1 MPRLVHLDED
11 QFNATFVDPMQ
22 RLGEDADFVAIPLGD
37 YVTECI
43 ADLDLAAT
51 LDDREIRHVYING
64 DKTFCHVMLYSGE
77 PNRYL
82 VIVTD
87 NGKKTIH
94 GHHVLD
100 LNEKYGI
107 TNTE

>member
-1 MPRLVHLDED
+1 MPTLVQLDED
-11 QFNATFVDPMQ
+11 QFKATFVDPMQ
-22 RLGEDADFVAIPLGD
+22 RIGEDDDYEAVPLKE

-43 ADLDLAAT
+43 ADLGLAAT
-51 LDDREIRHVYING
+51 LDGLEIHHVYING
-64 DKTFCHVMLYSGE
+64 DKTFCHVMLYYGE

-87 NGKKTIH
+87 YCKKTIH

-107 TNTE
+107 TNPE

>member
-1 MPRLVHLDED
+1 MSKLVHLDED
-11 QFNATFVDPMQ
+11 QFNATFVDRMQ
-22 RLGEDADFVAIPLGD
+22 RIGEDDDFEAVPLRD

-43 ADLDLAAT
+43 ADLALAAT
-51 LDDREIRHVYING
+51 LEDLQIQHVYING
-64 DKTFCHVMLYSGE
+64 DKTFCHVMLYYGE

-87 NGKKTIH
+87 NRKKTIH